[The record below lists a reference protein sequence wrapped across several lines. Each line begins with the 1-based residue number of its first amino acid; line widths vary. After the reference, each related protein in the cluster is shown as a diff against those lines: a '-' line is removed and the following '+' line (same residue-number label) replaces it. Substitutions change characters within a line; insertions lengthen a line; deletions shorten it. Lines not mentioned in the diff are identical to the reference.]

1 MKTTKNYLS
10 EEGEREKKQGQSKQ
24 NRGGKEMVHPKKSDP
39 PPAAFD
45 EVSPLRLTSHVPR
58 SRADSNTNLA
68 PNLNALVSVSQFQ

>member
-1 MKTTKNYLS
+1 MKTTKTYLS
-10 EEGEREKKQGQSKQ
+10 EEGEREKKQGHSQQ
-24 NRGGKEMVHPKKSDP
+24 NRGVKEMVQRKKIDN

-68 PNLNALVSVSQFQ
+68 PNLNASVSVSPFQ